1 MDERKIWTDVRISM
15 NLKEKRGGLNERKIW
30 TDIRISMNLKK
41 KDGFWTNGRLQK
53 NKQQK
58 KKTFSRLSDLAIHNE
73 LSHYTLITSKI
84 QIGLNSLG
92 LIVHM
97 HTTAQGP
104 GSHNVLLL
112 IQNLFNLRQ
121 YRLYFGNDL

>member
-1 MDERKIWTDVRISM
+1 MNLKKKRGGLNERKIWTDIGISMNLKKKKDGVLDEQKIWTDVRISM

-58 KKTFSRLSDLAIHNE
+58 KKLSPDLSE
-73 LSHYTLITSKI
+73 
-84 QIGLNSLG
+84 SLTRFT
-92 LIVHM
+92 M
-97 HTTAQGP
+97 
-104 GSHNVLLL
+104 N
-112 IQNLFNLRQ
+112 
-121 YRLYFGNDL
+121 